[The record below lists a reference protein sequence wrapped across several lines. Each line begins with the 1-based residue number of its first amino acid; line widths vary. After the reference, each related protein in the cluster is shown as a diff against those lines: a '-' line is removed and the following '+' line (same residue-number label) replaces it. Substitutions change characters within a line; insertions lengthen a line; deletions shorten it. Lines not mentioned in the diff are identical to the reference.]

1 MAAKTRRLNHFL
13 SRIERRIK
21 PFIHAFHMR
30 FNERTLF
37 MRAVPKS
44 QTGKA
49 LVAGSTVAFA
59 LLVSPPKAL
68 AQG

>member
-1 MAAKTRRLNHFL
+1 
-13 SRIERRIK
+13 
-21 PFIHAFHMR
+21 
-30 FNERTLF
+30 

-49 LVAGSTVAFA
+49 LVAGSAVAFA